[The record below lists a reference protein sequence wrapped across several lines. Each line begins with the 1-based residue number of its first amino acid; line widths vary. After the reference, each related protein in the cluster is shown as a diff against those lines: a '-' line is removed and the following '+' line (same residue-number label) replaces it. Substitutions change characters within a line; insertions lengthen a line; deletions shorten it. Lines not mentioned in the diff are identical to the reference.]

1 MAPPVTQVSP
11 EEKKHR
17 KLLTTVITLN
27 AISAVLML
35 AAVGVGSV
43 LLFAKVN
50 VKPHE
55 DKREAKD
62 IMPGPAFKIEDSI
75 YNLGET
81 NRYARAAVEVEL
93 DIEGMD
99 EKGVAEFM
107 DEART
112 RMPWIRDLV
121 IVHLSGKIYRDV
133 ATPEGKNQLKE
144 ELRVKINALLSRGQV
159 REVMF
164 TSFAV
169 Q

>member
-27 AISAVLML
+27 AVSAVLLL

-50 VKPHE
+50 VKPKAETH
-55 DKREAKD
+55 DPKD
-62 IMPGPAFKIEDSI
+62 VMPGPSFKIEDAI

-81 NRYARAAVEVEL
+81 NRYARAAVEIEL
-93 DIEGMD
+93 DVEAMD
-99 EKGVAEFM
+99 EKGISEFM
-107 DEART
+107 DEVRT

-159 REVMF
+159 R
-164 TSFAV
+164 
-169 Q
+169 